1 MVKSS
6 TLKVK
11 TAILSLAFLAQ
22 GFLAI
27 SCAMSDIAKSFP
39 DASESFIQSIINIP
53 TLLSIPFLLV
63 GGFIAGKINKK
74 LLVVIGLIL
83 FTLGGTAPF
92 FLNNAVTILATRCLF
107 GIGFGIIILF
117 AQSLIA
123 DFFMGTEDYQPMLG
137 YQSATVAVG
146 SIIMNLIAGVLST
159 TGWHHVF
166 LVYLAGLIPLAIVCM
181 WLPGQQKQ
189 VQSGKKRTPSK
200 VKVPAVVL
208 WYVAGIFM
216 YGFFMIPGITNI
228 SFLISDNN
236 LGSTFV
242 SGIVVTLYTV
252 GGILGGLFFGHW
264 SRILKRKSTA
274 CALFLH
280 AAGMLIMSTAV
291 NLPVVAAGTVIA
303 GFAFS
308 SVMPSIMA
316 AVGKESREA
325 STMGFALANV
335 GVNAGNFLSGIFMP
349 LFLQNVCG
357 TKGSGQPQLICG
369 GTGLLVSAVVC
380 MFFSMKAKKEL

>member
-1 MVKSS
+1 MPKSS
-6 TLKVK
+6 TFKLK
-11 TAILSLAFLAQ
+11 TAILSLAFLSQ

-27 SCAMSDIAKSFP
+27 SCAMADIAKSFP

-63 GGFIAGKINKK
+63 GGFIAGKVNKK
-74 LLVVIGLIL
+74 LLVIAGLIL
-83 FTLGGTAPF
+83 FTFGGTAPF
-92 FLNNAVTILATRCLF
+92 FLNNAPAILATRCLF

-123 DFFMGTEDYQPMLG
+123 DFFLGTEDYQPMLG
-137 YQSATVAVG
+137 YQSAAVAVG
-146 SIIMNLIAGVLST
+146 SIIMNMIAGLLCTSD
-159 TGWHHVF
+159 WHRVF
-166 LVYLAGLIPLAIVCM
+166 LVYLAGLIPLAVVCM
-181 WLPGQQKQ
+181 WLPGQQK
-189 VQSGKKRTPSK
+189 VVHKESGLAQSN
-200 VKVPAVVL
+200 VKVPHIVL
-208 WYVAGIFM
+208 WYVAGIFV

-228 SFLISDNN
+228 SFLISDSGM
-236 LGSTFV
+236 GSAFV

-274 CALFLH
+274 CALLLH
-280 AAGMLIMSTAV
+280 AAGMLIMSTAA
-291 NLPVVAAGTVIA
+291 NLPVVVIGTLIE

-316 AVGKESREA
+316 AVGKESKEA

-357 TKGSGQPQLICG
+357 TKGAGRPQLICG
-369 GTGLLVSAVVC
+369 GIGLLVSSVVC
-380 MFFSMKAKKEL
+380 FFFSMKQKQTA